1 MCRPGVARFLLAGLL
16 CQQVGQAATSAAAPV
31 KTGAAEVGPDDPVI
45 TLDGFCAHST
55 SQGGAC
61 RTVITRAQFDRL
73 VDALQPGM
81 PLPLRLKVANAYAR
95 NLRMSAAAQERG
107 LDKTPAFAEELRF
120 ARLQLLSQDL
130 DSALRADANH
140 VTDADLE
147 QYYERNRSSYEQAT
161 VARIFVPH
169 AKQAGGSAD
178 TMSQLAAD
186 LRARVRNGE
195 DPDTLQ
201 LEAYTQ
207 AGITRP
213 SADTR
218 IERVRRASLPPAHET
233 VLDLMP
239 GEVSEVFSDPAGAHF
254 IYKMIAKQTL
264 TLDAVKEEIRGVIAG
279 QRYRDSVKSFQD
291 GAVFSDV
298 YFNPPD
304 APAAPPR
311 RNHRERKP
319 LPHADDQDRSQ
330 GPGVGD
336 GSRPRDTR
344 GRPG

>member
-1 MCRPGVARFLLAGLL
+1 MCRPALARFLLAGLL
-16 CQQVGQAATSAAAPV
+16 CQQVGQAATPPAVAD
-31 KTGAAEVGPDDPVI
+31 KTLGAEVGPDEPVI
-45 TLDGFCAHST
+45 TLDGFCSDSAP
-55 SQGGAC
+55 QGGAC

-130 DSALRADANH
+130 DSALRADANQ
-140 VTDADLE
+140 VTDADLD
-147 QYYERNRSSYEQAT
+147 QYYAKNRSSYDEAT

-169 AKQAGGSAD
+169 AKQDGGAAD
-178 TMSQLAAD
+178 TMALLAAD
-186 LRARVRNGE
+186 LRTRARNGE

-201 LEAYTQ
+201 LEAYAQ

-213 SADTR
+213 TADTK
-218 IERVRRASLPPAHET
+218 IEKVRRASLPPAHAT

-239 GEVSEVFSDPAGAHF
+239 GEVSVVFSDPGGAHF

-264 TLDAVKEEIRGVIAG
+264 TLDAVKEELRGELAA
-279 QRYRDSVKSFQD
+279 QRYRDGIKSFQG
-291 GAVFSDV
+291 GAVFSDA
-298 YFNPPD
+298 YFNPPG
-304 APAAPPR
+304 APRAAPQ

-319 LPHADDQDRSQ
+319 SPRVEDRE
-330 GPGVGD
+330 
-336 GSRPRDTR
+336 
-344 GRPG
+344 